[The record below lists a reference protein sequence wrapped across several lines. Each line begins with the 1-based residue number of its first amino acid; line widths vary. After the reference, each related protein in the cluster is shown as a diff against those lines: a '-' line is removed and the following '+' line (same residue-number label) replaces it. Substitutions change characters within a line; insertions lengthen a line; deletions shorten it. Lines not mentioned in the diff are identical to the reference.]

1 MHNCLCNVFA
11 RMYTHWTEN
20 NQWINYIYIF
30 KVQQNVW
37 IKPKIHSGS
46 TSHDGKSFLIANIV
60 PISSHTLLT
69 SIHYSKR
76 QMQFGQN
83 KISHLMVHFAA
94 MHLFFS
100 WVWNA
105 FILAPSWMPVKF
117 FSFFFSFRLFFLWV
131 FFLWVKSDICLLW
144 ICKQWQ
150 DVTVLMALSFHNNI
164 IWYPN
169 APP

>member
-1 MHNCLCNVFA
+1 
-11 RMYTHWTEN
+11 MYTHWTEN

-83 KISHLMVHFAA
+83 KISHLMVNFLTLRTAYP
-94 MHLFFS
+94 MHSLDLHSFSVADPYHSLKRQMIIKINADFFVFLFNLLF
-100 WVWNA
+100 WNRFCSSLEYNINDPLL
-105 FILAPSWMPVKF
+105 FI
-117 FSFFFSFRLFFLWV
+117 
-131 FFLWVKSDICLLW
+131 
-144 ICKQWQ
+144 
-150 DVTVLMALSFHNNI
+150 
-164 IWYPN
+164 
-169 APP
+169 